1 MKKAFLIVCVLLI
14 VEVIPVFSFGIG
26 GAFGL
31 GFVDMPHQAMLSVKF
46 DTFPAVF
53 GIGASIGSSSIQI
66 GVTADW
72 WLFHQHLF
80 SIVNLYIGPGMYAAI
95 GGNTS
100 LGVRVP
106 IGLRAFILDPLEL
119 FIEIAPSIGLR
130 LSDPITFPAWGV
142 QGAFGFRFWF

>member
-1 MKKAFLIVCVLLI
+1 MKKTFLIVCVLLL
-14 VEVIPVFSFGIG
+14 VGVIPVFSFGIG
-26 GAFGL
+26 GAFNY
-31 GFVDMPHQAMLSVKF
+31 GFQMPHQAMLSVKF

-53 GIGASIGSSSIQI
+53 GIGASIGYTSFQI

-80 SIVNLYIGPGMYAAI
+80 SIVDLYIGPGLYAAI
-95 GGNTS
+95 GGTTG
-100 LGVRVP
+100 LGIRVP

-130 LSDPITFPAWGV
+130 LSNPITFPTWGV